1 MDRPSNPRPADP
13 ESAYGAKCARLLEL
27 STHPRFA
34 SVALPVFPLA
44 DETAREF
51 LNSVRDAGGETGG
64 VPPQDAPGE
73 TSETPPQD
81 TTGDTRETSSQDTA
95 GQLVTGYTQFLR
107 RQWPG
112 LADEIARA
120 CGPAPWIVRSSGAE
134 DQEDNI
140 NAGGYDSLVCA
151 GPEELPA
158 VVAAVVF
165 SGYGAHAVAQQR
177 LADPDFRPAP
187 IAAFVQPLIDGG
199 GSSTASGPPPAPHET
214 PRIGRP
220 ETDRTAR
227 LLAALHD
234 HFGMARLDCEWVLET
249 DAGTVSVTSLTECEE
264 GSGVVGQLSL
274 GFGFAS
280 AQRLDGT
287 DNSVVWLPGDGRTPL
302 WRGEVLRS
310 VQVRAAHLV
319 QVRPAVAFDPA
330 PTVQVLTD
338 EDRAVWEDAHTGR
351 PVDLLVPPRQVA
363 ATAFLAAARLDDA
376 WTQYL
381 RLDPEQRAATGHVL
395 VERGSPAEHA
405 AVMFRQYGVA
415 VLRCRTEDVPESA
428 SYVLADPWAE
438 RCYFG
443 TGHPPRARTVP
454 RRVAAVPSGCRLLFD
469 ERSCG
474 RAAEALADGR
484 QPGPGAMPGY
494 EELRTAAHL
503 SPAARERLVARSF
516 LPDPECHHRDGR
528 SVASP
533 AFVAQAAAAALGLGA
548 DPARLPDAVPHEAAG
563 YVRGLV
569 AARASGHVA
578 AVLPRCARLVG
589 PQRLAAATGGPDV
602 RPAAALARL
611 DSREALSDTVLR
623 RLLPPVLA
631 LADTDGGADAALD
644 PLLAV
649 ESLADA
655 MDALDIHAHHE
666 RDDILVRLLDA
677 LPLEDPAAA
686 GELCRL
692 ARRSS
697 LPPGETSRLVATA
710 AADPDFA
717 ARHLALERCRVALSA
732 ADPAAAPRRAREL
745 AAAYRAFAR
754 GPLLEGDGRVLLNL
768 VRCDLIETYDAALK
782 DLLLKLV
789 DRPGP
794 VLHQGYLGVML
805 GWLELAEAFGPTAR
819 EARAVEVFRAWIEQW
834 RAGPPAE
841 DHTIEEGA
849 SWRRLLESAADAATP
864 PPAPANAHRLHNA
877 LHQWLLATTER
888 YPAERAPSGVAGLHA
903 IADRF
908 CRGGNKLLRLTRDSF
923 ELDVPLSLHKASLLF
938 TPGRIEAEWSE
949 QPDVTE
955 EETGRLAAFE
965 VLLAR
970 FGDWF
975 PGVEFRSERLLA
987 AGTWT
992 LRIEARPT
1000 GREHFDLP
1008 RMRLVLGLLRTLF
1021 DGSYD
1026 FSYVPVKEVAHLTDA
1041 FASARWAAVFASLV
1055 EYRTHYD
1062 DSAQY
1067 ETLETLP
1074 LALSMGMLCTDTW
1087 TRETVLRLADESPGA
1102 AVSQLDALI
1111 EGLREEAAPAA
1122 WTTLVHRTQQTALFL
1137 AAHHPREAL
1146 AVLAAR
1152 PTAKWANIL
1161 ATAVLPRADLR
1172 EPLRAALRQD
1182 GPGGA
1187 LTALVLRHAP
1197 HLVATAADAA
1207 ELARAALRAP
1217 KAHRRRKQYLAHRHA
1232 VVLEAADLLGPL
1244 VEDLEVVPYG
1254 YDSAAEAALE
1264 RAVAAAGGRL
1274 RADIRSKIDETHP
1287 VFLGGPSAVVPSTAV
1302 R

>member
-1 MDRPSNPRPADP
+1 MDRPSNPTPADP

-27 STHPRFA
+27 STHPRFT

-44 DETAREF
+44 DGTAQEF
-51 LNSVRDAGGETGG
+51 LKSVPGAGRETGG
-64 VPPQDAPGE
+64 PPAQGDA
-73 TSETPPQD
+73 
-81 TTGDTRETSSQDTA
+81 RE
-95 GQLVTGYTQFLR
+95 LVTGYAEFLR

-112 LADEIARA
+112 LPGEVART

-151 GPEELPA
+151 GPEDLPG

-165 SGYGAHAVAQQR
+165 SGYGAHSVAQQR
-177 LADPDFRPAP
+177 LADPGFAPAP
-187 IAAFVQPLIDGG
+187 IAAFVQPLVDT
-199 GSSTASGPPPAPHET
+199 SASGPPPAPTET
-214 PRIGRP
+214 PLLGRP
-220 ETDRTAR
+220 ETERIAR

-234 HFGMARLDCEWVLET
+234 HFGMPRLDCEWVLET
-249 DAGTVSVTSLTECEE
+249 DAGTVSVTSLTEYAE
-264 GSGVVGQLSL
+264 GGGVVGQLSL

-287 DNSVVWLPGDGRTPL
+287 DNSVVWLSGDGRTPL

-310 VQVRAAHLV
+310 VRVRAAHLV

-330 PTVQVLTD
+330 PTVRVLTD
-338 EDRAVWEDAHTGR
+338 EDRRIWEDTHTGR

-363 ATAFLAAARLDDA
+363 PTAFLAAARLDDA
-376 WTQYL
+376 WAQYL
-381 RLDPEQRAATGHVL
+381 RLDARQRDATGHVL

-415 VLRCRTEDVPESA
+415 VLRCRAEDVPESA

-443 TGHPPRARTVP
+443 TGRPPRARTVP

-469 ERSCG
+469 ELCG
-474 RAAEALADGR
+474 ARAAEALADGR
-484 QPGPGAMPGY
+484 RPGPETMPGY

-503 SPAARERLVARSF
+503 SPGARERLVLRSF
-516 LPDPECHHRDGR
+516 LPDPECHHRDGAA
-528 SVASP
+528 VASP
-533 AFVAQAAAAALGLGA
+533 AFVARAAVAALGLGA
-548 DPARLPDAVPHEAAG
+548 DPALLPDAVPEEAAG

-569 AARASGHVA
+569 AARASDHAA
-578 AVLPRCARLVG
+578 AVLPRCARLTG
-589 PQRLAAATGGPDV
+589 PQRLAAAVGRPDV
-602 RPAAALARL
+602 RPAVALARI
-611 DSREALSDTVLR
+611 DGRDGVSDTVLR

-631 LADTDGGADAALD
+631 LADSDGGADAALAL
-644 PLLAV
+644 LLAV

-655 MDALDIHAHHE
+655 MDALDVYARHE

-677 LPLEDPAAA
+677 LPPADPEAA

-692 ARRSS
+692 ARRSA
-697 LPPGETSRLVATA
+697 LPPAETARLVATA
-710 AADPDFA
+710 SADPGFA
-717 ARHLALERCRVALSA
+717 ARHLELERCRVALSA
-732 ADPAAAPRRAREL
+732 ADPAAAPRRAHEL
-745 AAAYRAFAR
+745 AAAYRAYAR

-805 GWLELAEAFGPTAR
+805 GWLELAEAFGRTAR
-819 EARAVEVFRAWIEQW
+819 EARAVQVFRAWIGQW
-834 RAGPPAE
+834 QAGPPAE
-841 DHTIEEGA
+841 DHTIEENA
-849 SWRRLLESAADAATP
+849 SWQRLLESAADAATP
-864 PPAPANAHRLHNA
+864 PPPPANAHQLHNA
-877 LHQWLLATTER
+877 LHQWLLATAER
-888 YPAERAPSGVAGLHA
+888 YPADRAPSGVAELHE

-908 CRGGNKLLRLTRDSF
+908 CRGGNKLLRLTRDAF

-975 PGVEFRSERLLA
+975 PGVELRSERVLA

-992 LRIEARPT
+992 LRIEARPA
-1000 GREHFDLP
+1000 GQEERFGLP

-1026 FSYVPVKEVAHLTDA
+1026 FSYVPVKEVAHLADA
-1041 FASARWAAVFASLV
+1041 FASPRWAPVFASLV

-1074 LALSMGMLCTDTW
+1074 LALSIGMLCTDTW
-1087 TRETVLRLADESPGA
+1087 TRETVLRLADEAPGA
-1102 AVSQLDALI
+1102 AVGQLDTLM
-1111 EGLREEAAPAA
+1111 RELEDETAPAA
-1122 WTTLVHRTQQTALFL
+1122 WTTLVHRVQQVALFL

-1146 AVLAAR
+1146 VALAAR
-1152 PTAKWANIL
+1152 PTAAWANIL
-1161 ATAVLPRADLR
+1161 ATAVLPRADLH
-1172 EPLRAALRQD
+1172 EPLRAALRQE
-1182 GPGGA
+1182 GPDGA
-1187 LTALVLRHAP
+1187 LNALVLRHAP
-1197 HLVATAADAA
+1197 HLVVTAADAA
-1207 ELARAALRAP
+1207 DLARAALRAP
-1217 KAHRRRKQYLAHRHA
+1217 KAYRRRKQYLAHRHA
-1232 VVLEAADLLGPL
+1232 VTLEAAGLLGPL
-1244 VEDLEVVPYG
+1244 VADLEVVPYG
-1254 YDSAAEAALE
+1254 YDADAEAALE

-1274 RADIRSKIDETHP
+1274 RAGIRSKIDEAHP
-1287 VFLGGPSAVVPSTAV
+1287 VFLGGPSHTVPAGTA